1 MKTGG
6 NPTDYHGEDSTTDP
20 PGSLLWLCTQLHNY
34 VRMDTEVLNRVN
46 HCASQSPA
54 VAQHDTLVLNIKSEI
69 YILEQ
74 NQINWHLVPGLTN

>member
-1 MKTGG
+1 
-6 NPTDYHGEDSTTDP
+6 
-20 PGSLLWLCTQLHNY
+20 
-34 VRMDTEVLNRVN
+34 MDTEVLNRLN

-54 VAQHDTLVLNIKSEI
+54 VAQHDTLGLNIKSEI